1 MENKETKGIWK
12 FAKWFLGAVG
22 VYFIGAVIKSLS
34 SNIKIWEAIKSIAEF
49 LFRAEVG
56 LLLLILILFKMLYSL
71 NMRHRNF
78 SNKLTTELS
87 NKNVKEILA
96 DNKRLFGYSTELR
109 NKLNELIG
117 INQVLRNETE
127 ELKHLKISTENL
139 GPKDEVLFI
148 LETLANEPN
157 KTEKLSPVKALYIRD
172 FKKNMSDLQIIL
184 NELETLDFIYET
196 EGGEFGEICYTILSK
211 GLQYLKE
218 NK

>member
-12 FAKWFLGAVG
+12 FAKWFLGAAG
-22 VYFIGAVIKSLS
+22 AYFIGAAIKSLS
-34 SNIKIWEAIKSIAEF
+34 SNMNIWEATKSIAHF
-49 LFRAEVG
+49 LFKAEVG

-87 NKNVKEILA
+87 NKNIKDILA
-96 DNKRLFGYSTELR
+96 DNKRLFAYSTELQ
-109 NKLNELIG
+109 NKVNELIG
-117 INQVLRNETE
+117 INQTLRNASE
-127 ELKHLKISTENL
+127 ELKHLKISAENL
-139 GPKDEVLFI
+139 ESKDEVFFI

-157 KTEKLSPVKALYIRD
+157 KTEKLSLLKDLYIRD
-172 FKKNMSDLQIIL
+172 FKKKMSDLQIIL

-196 EGGEFGEICYTILSK
+196 ESGEFGEICYTIISK
-211 GLQYLKE
+211 GFQYLKE